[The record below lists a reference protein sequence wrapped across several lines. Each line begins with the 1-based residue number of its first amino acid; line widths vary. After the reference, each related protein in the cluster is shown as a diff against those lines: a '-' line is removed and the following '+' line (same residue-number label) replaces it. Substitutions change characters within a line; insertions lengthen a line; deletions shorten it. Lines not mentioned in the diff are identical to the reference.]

1 MGYLLSASRVGYP
14 PTFFLKGIAMSTTNY
29 VCRLALTLAKDLRE
43 KIARGDAWEIS
54 DFRELIAES
63 RKVYTDNR
71 DIRKVCYT
79 VLTLIPRLDAEGR
92 QKAWS
97 DIRDYFNLKKV
108 YAQSSKKLDTMSD
121 ADIDAH
127 FERMFG

>member
-1 MGYLLSASRVGYP
+1 
-14 PTFFLKGIAMSTTNY
+14 MSTTNY

-43 KIARGDAWEIS
+43 KIARGDAWEVS

-63 RKVYTDNR
+63 RKVYTDNKQ
-71 DIRKVCYT
+71 IRKVCYS

-92 QKAWS
+92 QKAWA
-97 DIRDYFNLKKV
+97 DIKDYFNLQKIYV
-108 YAQSSKKLDTMSD
+108 QSAKKLDTMSD